1 MCQAMTACVVAR
13 RRLDKQRLGE
23 SCVAG
28 IEMVRTEQGK
38 QTSDYTWASECFL
51 YLLKD

>member
-1 MCQAMTACVVAR
+1 MLWLGGGLTTE
-13 RRLDKQRLGE
+13 LGE

-28 IEMVRTEQGK
+28 IEMVRTEQEK
-38 QTSDYTWASECFL
+38 QKSDYTWASECFL